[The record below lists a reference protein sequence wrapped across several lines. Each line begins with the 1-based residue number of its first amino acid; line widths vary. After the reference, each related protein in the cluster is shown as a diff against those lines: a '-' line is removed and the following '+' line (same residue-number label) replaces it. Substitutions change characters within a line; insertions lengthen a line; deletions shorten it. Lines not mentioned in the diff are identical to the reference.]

1 MYVGKMD
8 ISSIRLKFW
17 LWFRIQVDGVRA
29 GFRVAR
35 DSSTQFPLFL
45 ITHEQTYG
53 ISLRSE

>member
-17 LWFRIQVDGVRA
+17 LWFRVQVDGVMA

-35 DSSTQFPLFL
+35 DSLTQFPLF
-45 ITHEQTYG
+45 
-53 ISLRSE
+53 